1 MATFE
6 LSPQLS
12 DEYNHVFALA
22 RIRPEHRFEV
32 DAIVDR
38 IFGPRNIAQYQR
50 VETST
55 RVPAFVVGIIHN
67 LEASLSFEGISTT
80 ATR

>member
-12 DEYNHVFALA
+12 DEYNHLFALA

-55 RVPAFVVGIIHN
+55 RVPAFVGIIHN
-67 LEASLSFEGISTT
+67 RRSSENRKSALRMG
-80 ATR
+80 